1 MKSFTTSTIINASPE
16 TIWKILVDAQNW
28 PKWNPTVSKV
38 EGNVALGEKITVY
51 AKVNPN
57 RAFTLTVSKYM
68 QNEQMVWTGGLPL
81 GLFKGERKY
90 TLSQASAGGVAFTM
104 QEVFSGLL
112 SPLIADSIPDLK
124 PSFDEF
130 AAALKECAER

>member
-16 TIWKILVDAQNW
+16 TIWKILVDAPNW

-57 RAFTLTVSKYM
+57 RAFTLTVSEYM
-68 QNEQMVWTGGLPL
+68 RNEQMVWTGGLPL
-81 GLFKGERKY
+81 GLFKGERTY

-112 SPLIADSIPDLK
+112 SPLIAGSIPDLK

-130 AAALKECAER
+130 AAALKKCAER